1 MRPPHF
7 FNSGTEEICAD
18 KAPNIA
24 FTLRNCG
31 WLYLDIH
38 IYIENLEISQER
50 LDGFSISL
58 AQKKRNSM
66 IQMSDEKNFEFRKID
81 KVMSDLVTKIGVKRL
96 FLHVLS

>member
-1 MRPPHF
+1 MRPRHF

-24 FTLRNCG
+24 FTLRICG

-38 IYIENLEISQER
+38 VYIENREISQER

-66 IQMSDEKNFEFRKID
+66 IQMSDEKNFEIRKID
-81 KVMSDLVTKIGVKRL
+81 KVMMDFVTKIGIKRP
-96 FLHVLS
+96 FLNIVN

>member
-18 KAPNIA
+18 KAPNIG
-24 FTLRNCG
+24 FTLRICG

-38 IYIENLEISQER
+38 VYIENREISQER

-58 AQKKRNSM
+58 AQKKRNSK
-66 IQMSDEKNFEFRKID
+66 IQMADLAIFEFRKID
-81 KVMSDLVTKIGVKRL
+81 KVMNDFVSKIGLKRL